1 MKNFIIIILAVL
13 FLSSCKIVQSTT
25 FDDDNSGEISVYLE
39 MEMFASK
46 MGEDAIKK
54 ESKNL
59 DFEKKKNKNLENLT
73 LIEYL
78 GEAKG
83 VNNVSSIFDEEKYI
97 YGFRLNFENTS
108 SLNNAINRM
117 KHYQSIENDSTAVL
131 DDFEFYNLSEGKL
144 IINEPHMKKN
154 NGDKTED
161 SEKMGNKMAEVTFL
175 EWNINFTAKK
185 IKKIDSRFQIKKK
198 GKKQVS
204 INTNLVGIGD
214 RLSETIATI
223 YFE

>member
-1 MKNFIIIILAVL
+1 MKNFIVITLGVL

-25 FDDDNSGEISVYLE
+25 FDVDNSGEISVYIE

-54 ESKNL
+54 ESKKL
-59 DFEKKKNKNLENLT
+59 DFEKKKNKNLDNLT

-78 GEAKG
+78 GDTKG

-97 YGFRLNFENTS
+97 YGFRFNFDNTL
-108 SLNNAINRM
+108 SLNNAMNRM
-117 KHYQSIENDSTAVL
+117 KYYQSVENDSTAVL
-131 DDFEFYNLSEGKL
+131 DDFEFYNLSEVKL
-144 IINEPHMKKN
+144 TINEPQMKKN
-154 NGDKTED
+154 NGDETEG

-185 IKKIDSRFQIKKK
+185 IEKIDSRFEIKKK

-204 INTNLVGIGD
+204 ISSNLVGIGD